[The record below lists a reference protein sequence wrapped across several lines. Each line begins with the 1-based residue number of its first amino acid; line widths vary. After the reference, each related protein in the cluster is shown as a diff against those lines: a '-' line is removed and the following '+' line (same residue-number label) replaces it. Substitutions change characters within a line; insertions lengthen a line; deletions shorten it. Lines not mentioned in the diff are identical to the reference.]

1 LDGIR
6 FYRIIKAKAE
16 NCLVNATLQTTWKA
30 GVMPEINYTV
40 DAKLSNFEWTLIQ
53 YIRKVQTG
61 AYGKILLGFTE
72 GKCVQLEPTII
83 PFSHKELIE
92 MQSTR

>member
-1 LDGIR
+1 
-6 FYRIIKAKAE
+6 
-16 NCLVNATLQTTWKA
+16 
-30 GVMPEINYTV
+30 MPEISYSI

-53 YIRKVQTG
+53 YIRKIQCG
-61 AYGKILLGFTE
+61 AYGKIVIGFTE

-92 MQSTR
+92 MQSTQ

>member
-1 LDGIR
+1 
-6 FYRIIKAKAE
+6 
-16 NCLVNATLQTTWKA
+16 
-30 GVMPEINYTV
+30 MSEINYTV

-53 YIRKVQTG
+53 YIRKIQCG

-92 MQSTR
+92 MQSTIPNQTLKG